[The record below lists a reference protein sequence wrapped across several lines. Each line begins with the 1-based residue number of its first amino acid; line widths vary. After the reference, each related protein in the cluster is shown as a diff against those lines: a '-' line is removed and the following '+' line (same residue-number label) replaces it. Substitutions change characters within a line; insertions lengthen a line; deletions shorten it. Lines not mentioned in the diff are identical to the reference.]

1 MKLDKIL
8 QDREIVE
15 VRGNN
20 PDIEIEHI
28 AYNSSK
34 VRPKGMFVA
43 IPGFKTDGHK
53 YIDNAI
59 EKGADVII
67 HEHDLEHYQEGIM
80 YIKVRNARHM
90 LGTMASRFYDHPTEK
105 LAVTG
110 VTGTN
115 GKTTITYMLKTIF
128 TLAGRKCGLLGTIN
142 NQIGDQILDN
152 AGRTTPDSLEV
163 QEIMSEMVEA
173 QCDNV
178 VMEVS
183 SHALDLERVNGV
195 AFDYGI
201 FSNLTEDHLDYHKT
215 FENYF
220 EAKAKLFTMTS
231 KANIINYDDT
241 WGKKLYK
248 RCMNRKGVAV
258 YSYGCQPNCDFYAK
272 DLKYG
277 VNGTRYTL
285 VTKDG
290 EEEIFVSIPG
300 EFMVYNS
307 MAAIINALLEGIS
320 MDTIKEALSTMHTV
334 EGRMEHLNLDT
345 DFDIIIDYAHTPD
358 ALQKLLESV
367 RRMYN
372 GRIVLV
378 FGCNGDRDKM
388 KRPIMGNIAGEL
400 ADYVIVTSDNPAS
413 EDPQSIIDVVAAA
426 VAEKT
431 TAYETV
437 LNRWDAIYRAVYIP
451 QPGDVLVLAGKGH
464 EKQEILKDET
474 LYYNEWETAAEAVRR
489 LKADQND
496 N

>member
-1 MKLDKIL
+1 
-8 QDREIVE
+8 
-15 VRGNN
+15 
-20 PDIEIEHI
+20 
-28 AYNSSK
+28 
-34 VRPKGMFVA
+34 
-43 IPGFKTDGHK
+43 
-53 YIDNAI
+53 
-59 EKGADVII
+59 
-67 HEHDLEHYQEGIM
+67 
-80 YIKVRNARHM
+80 
-90 LGTMASRFYDHPTEK
+90 
-105 LAVTG
+105 
-110 VTGTN
+110 
-115 GKTTITYMLKTIF
+115 
-128 TLAGRKCGLLGTIN
+128 
-142 NQIGDQILDN
+142 
-152 AGRTTPDSLEV
+152 
-163 QEIMSEMVEA
+163 
-173 QCDNV
+173 
-178 VMEVS
+178 
-183 SHALDLERVNGV
+183 
-195 AFDYGI
+195 
-201 FSNLTEDHLDYHKT
+201 
-215 FENYF
+215 
-220 EAKAKLFTMTS
+220 
-231 KANIINYDDT
+231 
-241 WGKKLYK
+241 
-248 RCMNRKGVAV
+248 
-258 YSYGCQPNCDFYAK
+258 
-272 DLKYG
+272 
-277 VNGTRYTL
+277 
-285 VTKDG
+285 
-290 EEEIFVSIPG
+290 
-300 EFMVYNS
+300 
-307 MAAIINALLEGIS
+307 